1 MFINHL
7 AQEGQISLPTLVLS
21 VIYRP
26 LASVPSVPFRQQH
39 RLPSRLTAPLSHAL
53 FEELMLEPVEKVL
66 WDSQIDKANIHE
78 IVLIGGST
86 YIPHIVKLVSDFF
99 DDKEPNRSINPGEPI
114 AYGAAV
120 QAAIL
125 FGDTSEKTQDLL
137 LLDVIPLLLGIETAS
152 GDMTAFIKCNTTVPT
167 GVSSASLQV
176 HSRIQWTRKAQLS
189 SFEGPPGMLGF
200 YELQLLLL
208 VSLCLISLL
217 STMSHNGKS

>member
-1 MFINHL
+1 
-7 AQEGQISLPTLVLS
+7 
-21 VIYRP
+21 
-26 LASVPSVPFRQQH
+26 
-39 RLPSRLTAPLSHAL
+39 LTAPLSRAL
-53 FEELMLEPVEKVL
+53 FEELCVDLFRSTLEPVEKVL
-66 WDSQIDKANIHE
+66 RTPKIDKANVHE
-78 IVLIGGST
+78 IVLIGGSM

-99 DDKEPNRSINPGEPI
+99 NDKEPNKSINPGEAI

-137 LLDVIPLLLGIETAS
+137 LLDVIPLSLGIETAS
-152 GDMTAFIKCNTTVPT
+152 GDMTALIKCNTTVPT
-167 GVSSASLQV
+167 GVTSSSLQV

-208 VSLCLISLL
+208 VSLCLISL
-217 STMSHNGKS
+217 SSAMSLDGKS